1 MHNPILCFKVASF
14 FFSTQTIPPA
24 DDAPSAASECIKTAE
39 EKASEIPATEDLLV
53 SPGLTSYVSEYLA
66 TEEISVH
73 EDMGTDIISPVA
85 SLTVNTAEEE
95 ICIIDGLVLDAPPL
109 AGPVE
114 EPISFTKT
122 ASPAP
127 DGLVQAQT
135 FTELAL
141 DPLLDPSEDRT
152 PVLQPA
158 VEKVQEIQATGLSV
172 KPEDNLELVTPPGAE
187 LRLSFTDTAPSEDS
201 TTGQEA
207 HLGGVDD
214 PAENLDA
221 ELDEEARNRF
231 YFFIWNKIKCIF
243 KSNICPTVKYIILFL
258 FFALK

>member
-14 FFSTQTIPPA
+14 LSTQTFPPA
-24 DDAPSAASECIKTAE
+24 DDALSAASESIKTAE
-39 EKASEIPATEDLLV
+39 ERASEIPATEDTLV

-85 SLTVNTAEEE
+85 SLIMNTAEE
-95 ICIIDGLVLDAPPL
+95 ICVIDGLVLDTPPL
-109 AGPVE
+109 PGPVE
-114 EPISFTKT
+114 EPILFTKT

-141 DPLLDPSEDRT
+141 DPLLEPTEDRT

-172 KPEDNLELVTPPGAE
+172 KPQDNLELVTPPGAE
-187 LRLSFTDTAPSEDS
+187 LRLSFTDTALSEDS

-207 HLGGVDD
+207 HLECVDD
-214 PAENLDA
+214 PTENL
-221 ELDEEARNRF
+221 EARNRF

-258 FFALK
+258 FFAS